1 MPRVDQQANHV
12 PGTGGFTYSETPN
25 QRESWGRLEDFIQ
38 EMRPK
43 VIPGDTFTLRGHIS
57 KFVLNGNAYFTKKV
71 TRDTAEGK
79 KEVDWPYVRVVAR
92 ITDERIVVGE
102 GTVLEL
108 PIKDVGANFFDGRA
122 RDGKRGTARG
132 GMFHVHLAVTHEEP
146 GEALVN
152 NTGSWETDDYQGP
165 DHPILLRVKFD
176 GYTDNEQ
183 YAKQRCGMTL
193 WLAGFERDPDVDP
206 SRPTASSIT
215 KGIRGRAA
223 QREAAP
229 APVDTAELD
238 EMENPFAEEAPAPKD
253 ERRSATR
260 AAAASTPAPAG
271 SAGTADAPLATDRQ
285 KKFIAD
291 LANEAL
297 LTLAEAKKVAAEQF
311 GVSDWDALTRSQA
324 SQVIA
329 YLQDLAEE

>member
-1 MPRVDQQANHV
+1 MPRIDQQANHV

-25 QRESWGRLEDFIQ
+25 QRKSWERLEDFIQ

-92 ITDERIVVGE
+92 ITDERIVVGD

-108 PIKDVGANFFDGRA
+108 PIKDVGANFFDGRD
-122 RDGKRGTARG
+122 RKKGTRGTARG

-146 GEALVN
+146 DEALVN
-152 NTGSWETDDYQGP
+152 NTGSWETDDYAGP

-176 GYTDNEQ
+176 GYTDNEA

-206 SRPTASSIT
+206 SRTTGATIQR
-215 KGIRGRAA
+215 GIRERAA
-223 QREAAP
+223 QREATP
-229 APVDTAELD
+229 APVDTTELD
-238 EMENPFAEEAPAPKD
+238 ELENPFQEEAPAPKP
-253 ERRSATR
+253 RKGGAARSAGAT
-260 AAAASTPAPAG
+260 ATPSAPTG
-271 SAGTADAPLATDRQ
+271 DAPLATDRQ
-285 KKFIAD
+285 RKFIGD
-291 LANEAL
+291 LGNEAL
-297 LTLAEAKKVAAEQF
+297 LTLNEVKAVAAEKF
-311 GVSDWDALTRSQA
+311 GVADWAALTRAQA
-324 SQVIA
+324 SQVIT
-329 YLQDLAEE
+329 YLQELAEE